1 MGKTLGGIS
10 WIVIMLVQAG
20 RVFGE
25 QALPMPSMA
34 RGTTWGNLI
43 ISLVYGVVGMLLLI
57 GGYYFYELITPYS
70 LRKELVED
78 QNIALGIVVAAIILG
93 MAIIIAAAIV

>member
-1 MGKTLGGIS
+1 MRKLLAGIV
-10 WIVIMLVQAG
+10 WVLTMLVQAG
-20 RVFGE
+20 QAFGE
-25 QALPMPSMA
+25 QALPMPPMA

-70 LRKELVED
+70 LRLELVED
-78 QNIALGIVVAAIILG
+78 QNIALGIVVAAVILG
-93 MAIIIAAAIV
+93 MAIIIAAAII